1 VNHQYRRRAGSVTS
15 CRKAVDN
22 TSLRV
27 TIEGL
32 QRSARK
38 KEVHMPDMPDEPRVH
53 REPEV
58 AFEVPTST
66 VPVERNEPE
75 IGDVVLCKVGI
86 NCQAASS
93 AEIVRFAS
101 DAVGKILEALW
112 TNVERPRGSMV
123 YLMAV
128 VER

>member
-1 VNHQYRRRAGSVTS
+1 
-15 CRKAVDN
+15 
-22 TSLRV
+22 
-27 TIEGL
+27 
-32 QRSARK
+32 
-38 KEVHMPDMPDEPRVH
+38 MPDMPDEPRVH